1 MIVRLARVAA
11 VLALVASSRVASA
24 QWPPEEGARRE
35 LLSQAEQAA
44 DAGEHARALEL
55 ARRAASIRPSTSL
68 VAFFAREHRALD
80 QRVEAL
86 DAAGQCLREVAA
98 DAALRNRDTIR
109 EACEAVR
116 ASVEGRVGRLA
127 VHVAGDA
134 PPGLSVRVG
143 ARVIVPALYGVAS
156 PVMPGAI
163 VVRAEAPGFAAFTRE
178 LVVREG
184 EVASIDVTLTAVAPP
199 VTPPVAPPVA
209 PLVAVTVAPPI
220 LAPPAVTPPSPPRAS
235 PGAGPWILGGAAIAG
250 FGVAAVFYGLAMGAR
265 ADRDALCPQPEQR
278 CPSQADVDD
287 GRYADWLTGTNVALS
302 VGAAAAV
309 GAAVWIVAW
318 RLTGHTSN
326 APRASALTPGLA
338 ISF

>member
-1 MIVRLARVAA
+1 MIARLSRVA
-11 VLALVASSRVASA
+11 VVVALFASSRVASA
-24 QWPPEEGARRE
+24 QSSPEEGARRE

-44 DAGEHARALEL
+44 DAGDHARALDL

-98 DAALRNRDTIR
+98 DATLRNRDTIR

-116 ASVEGRVGRLA
+116 ASLEARVGRLA
-127 VHVAGDA
+127 VHIAEGA

-143 ARVIVPALYGVAS
+143 ERVIVPALYGVAS

-163 VVRAEAPGFAAFTRE
+163 VVRAEAPGFEAFTRE

-184 EVASIDVTLTAVAPP
+184 EVATVDVTLTAIVAPP
-199 VTPPVAPPVA
+199 VTPPVAPIVEPIVPPIVA
-209 PLVAVTVAPPI
+209 PVE
-220 LAPPAVTPPSPPRAS
+220 VTPPASTRTS
-235 PGAGPWILGGAAIAG
+235 PGAGPWIVGGAAIAG

-265 ADRDALCPQPEQR
+265 ADRDALCPQPEQP
-278 CPSQADVDD
+278 CPSQADAYD

-302 VGAAAAV
+302 IGAAAAV
-309 GAAVWIVAW
+309 GAAVWIVTW
-318 RLTGHTSN
+318 RLTGRASN
-326 APRASALTPGLA
+326 ATRANIITPGLA